1 MVPQFSRGLPKN
13 LLEISQIVNNLEGKV
28 TNRQLISL
36 LPFVEDPDAELE
48 ALEEEKKK
56 NMEDMPMFNQDNTK
70 PEDEVEDEESGVL
83 GEEESQSDLPA
94 DGQGRKA
101 GRPVR

>member
-1 MVPQFSRGLPKN
+1 
-13 LLEISQIVNNLEGKV
+13 
-28 TNRQLISL
+28 
-36 LPFVEDPDAELE
+36 
-48 ALEEEKKK
+48 
-56 NMEDMPMFNQDNTK
+56 MPMFNQDNTK
-70 PEDEVEDEESGVL
+70 PEDEVADEEPGLL

>member
-1 MVPQFSRGLPKN
+1 MGLEMITKTKEANYKRGLRQRIAIFAHYLGMKQIA
-13 LLEISQIVNNLEGKV
+13 LESH
-28 TNRQLISL
+28 
-36 LPFVEDPDAELE
+36 LE

-83 GEEESQSDLPA
+83 GEEESQSDLPT